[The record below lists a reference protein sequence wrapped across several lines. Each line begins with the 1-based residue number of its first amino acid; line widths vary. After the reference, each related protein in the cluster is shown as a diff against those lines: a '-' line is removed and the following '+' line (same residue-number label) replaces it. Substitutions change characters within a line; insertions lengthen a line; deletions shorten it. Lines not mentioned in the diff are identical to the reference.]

1 MTKPKVPKPG
11 RTEAQVLQQVL
22 DAARA
27 LGLDLARRNTG
38 AGVNPSGK
46 LVRFGRPGDSDL
58 SGILPDG
65 RRLDVEVKHEG
76 FDPSRLR
83 GAKLEHFDRQL
94 ARLQSVNAAGGVAFW
109 VEDALEFVE
118 IVRWCLAGGRVE
130 EPGYGRPVL
139 VPGARTDPTETERT

>member
-76 FDPSRLR
+76 FDPARLR
-83 GAKLEHFDRQL
+83 GEKRDHFERQL
-94 ARLQSVNAAGGVAFW
+94 ARLRKTNEQGGIGFWCDDAAEFLEIMRHVAAGA
-109 VEDALEFVE
+109 
-118 IVRWCLAGGRVE
+118 RVD
-130 EPGYGRPVL
+130 EPGYGRPV
-139 VPGARTDPTETERT
+139 VWYPDGIGGGA